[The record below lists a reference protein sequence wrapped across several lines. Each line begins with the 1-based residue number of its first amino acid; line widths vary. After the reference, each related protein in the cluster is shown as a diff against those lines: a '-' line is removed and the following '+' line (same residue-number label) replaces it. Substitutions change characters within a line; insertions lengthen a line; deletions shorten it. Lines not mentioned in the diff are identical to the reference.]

1 MIAEH
6 ENSKSIY
13 LVSVLVAFSW
23 VGLFVLLASIVCGV
37 TGCSDNSEAI
47 LLGSLL
53 FIACLALVSTAIGS
67 SIRCN
72 KCGERLFRQKI
83 GPKHEKATRYPLLD
97 YWSSMVVECLRSK
110 KITCMNC
117 GTSYSCKYR

>member
-13 LVSVLVAFSW
+13 LVSVLVALSW
-23 VGLFVLLASIVCGV
+23 AGLFVLLGSIVCGV
-37 TGCSDNSEAI
+37 TGCSDNSEEI
-47 LLGSLL
+47 FLGALF
-53 FIACLALVSTAIGS
+53 FIAGLVLVSTAIGT
-67 SIRCN
+67 SIRCD

-83 GPKHEKATRYPLLD
+83 GPKHENAVRYPLLD
-97 YWSSMVVECLRSK
+97 YWSSMIVDCLRNN